1 METVLKDDYYSSLC
15 LCVYVEIKRSRWS
28 ISLSIVCMVI
38 MCFSQK
44 FAKGGVCWVFGVGC
58 NFGKI
63 NSVAGCWIRCLKH
76 CIELCSVSLEVLLAR
91 QACAFPIYG
100 IYISLSWIISCAKR
114 KALFSKQIFC
124 LEIGSEIIVKIYF
137 QNISNLLRYGLF
149 LFCELDVILV
159 QIFWSPCCSRRL
171 VFSLRN

>member
-1 METVLKDDYYSSLC
+1 
-15 LCVYVEIKRSRWS
+15 
-28 ISLSIVCMVI
+28 
-38 MCFSQK
+38 
-44 FAKGGVCWVFGVGC
+44 
-58 NFGKI
+58 
-63 NSVAGCWIRCLKH
+63 
-76 CIELCSVSLEVLLAR
+76 VLLAR

-149 LFCELDVILV
+149 LFCELDIILV
-159 QIFWSPCCSRRL
+159 QIFKSPCHQLYIYKEGAKPNWRVVHAVLC
-171 VFSLRN
+171 FCLRN